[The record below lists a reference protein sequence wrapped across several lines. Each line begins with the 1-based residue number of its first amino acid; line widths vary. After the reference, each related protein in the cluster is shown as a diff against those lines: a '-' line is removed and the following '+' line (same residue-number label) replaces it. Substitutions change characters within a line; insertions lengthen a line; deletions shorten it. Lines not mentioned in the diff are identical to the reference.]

1 VKKGHCR
8 LCWLQ
13 AGIAAAGRR
22 RITPADFRPGGDQ
35 QLSFAGMNRIGHAG
49 PRPAARAAALPRPPA
64 PADGTQLQMRGPGES
79 RHFDK
84 AHWVAS
90 KITGGA
96 LQQARHIAAE
106 LAATRGW
113 NTRIITETGRALA
126 VVLAD
131 HTPGDMIAWSELSPA
146 LHSRDLSVTRTA
158 EILGLAG
165 LLHDD
170 RVPSFTS
177 LIQARLAVLPAP
189 MAADVGHW
197 LRTRS
202 QGGPRSRPRNEHTVR
217 MNLNRVHPL
226 LLDWAGRYVHLN
238 RPEFRRGSIERT
250 IGSWQEGLRTRRR

>member
-1 VKKGHCR
+1 MRR
-8 LCWLQ
+8 LPAHHRGEERALP
-13 AGIAAAGRR
+13 IVLAAGRHR
-22 RITPADFRPGGDQ
+22 RGRPPQDHPGRLPAWRRSA
-35 QLSFAGMNRIGHAG
+35 LSFAGMNRIGHAC

-64 PADGTQLQMRGPGES
+64 PAGGTQLQMRGPGES

-84 AHWVAS
+84 AHRVAS

-170 RVPSFTS
+170 RVPSLTS

-202 QGGPRSRPRNEHTVR
+202 QGGPRSRPATST
-217 MNLNRVHPL
+217 PS
-226 LLDWAGRYVHLN
+226 G
-238 RPEFRRGSIERT
+238 
-250 IGSWQEGLRTRRR
+250 